1 MKTKLFIAVAISW
14 ILFLIPVTAHASEN
28 QDNSYDLTAG
38 GTMTFV
44 EQNENNDSETIT
56 ISEDTPM
63 ARMANKTYTITKSGS
78 GWHVSYKASIRNNKF
93 TSVGN
98 LNVVATSGSFKS
110 SSLSLIS
117 GTKAQWSGK
126 YQWGI
131 FPTNVSCTATI
142 SNGKL
147 NVH

>member
-1 MKTKLFIAVAISW
+1 MKNKLFVAGAMSLA
-14 ILFLIPVTAHASEN
+14 LFLIPVTAHASDS

-38 GTMTFV
+38 GTVTFV

-56 ISEDTPM
+56 ISEDMPM

-93 TSVGN
+93 TSVGG
-98 LNVVATSGSFKS
+98 LNAVATSGSFKS

-117 GTKAQWSGK
+117 GTKAQWSGR
-126 YQWGI
+126 YQWGL

-142 SNGKL
+142 SGGKL
-147 NVH
+147 NVY